1 MDALSRQKSLMAATG
16 AVIAMLGLVGCEKL
30 QSSSV
35 EADRAAVAAIA
46 KGQLDAAAAE
56 KGASPA
62 IRTTVRANQSTQ
74 RYAEGVVAYSNVLDA
89 RLNATRLGWQATRL
103 ASMASQNLDSAHDL
117 SQYDP
122 APSLLKADEVI
133 GSIRGASDKMTHTVA
148 GVDMPT
154 LTAVEANIE
163 KLNADIGTVEKQ
175 VAELKVEQQQLS
187 QKSQDAQAR
196 ARDLKGQPAVD
207 AYKQAADATKQA
219 SDTAVKIELA
229 QAKLVP
235 LQQDL
240 AVAQEQ
246 KTVLTASVAQVDSL
260 KAKLNEGWDAIGTE
274 KGTRTKI
281 AETLIG
287 KSPERNRVN
296 LVTTVKDIEAVGRD
310 GEKEIGKSE
319 IAFKGA
325 VDSAHEA
332 SAASALAAKR
342 AGDLLA
348 GSRGTSQ
355 EVVFKAMQGT
365 FSPNSLKANEAVA
378 DYSLARVYADQA
390 SLLKTRE
397 GALNE
402 LASTAGRVNYSVPTD
417 LPAAKQ
423 IATDQKEAA
432 GKAAASLKRADE
444 NLSALDQLLQSGAGD
459 IKQTV
464 AVGRM
469 MTLLSASEVA
479 RDMGN
484 NEKAKGDAAKAKS
497 YFDEADG
504 YVAEAKT
511 IRLALAPEAKL
522 PELPAPLNIGQ
533 APAPA
538 PAPVTPVQ
546 PETATPE
553 TQPEAPAVQPE

>member
-35 EADRAAVAAIA
+35 EADRAAVAAMA
-46 KGQLDAAAAE
+46 KGQLDVAAAE
-56 KGASPA
+56 KGASPE
-62 IRTTVRANQSTQ
+62 IRTTVRANQSSQ
-74 RYAEGVVAYSNVLDA
+74 RYAEGVGAYSNVLDA

-103 ASMASQNLDSAHDL
+103 ASMASQNLDSARDL

-122 APSLLKADEVI
+122 APSLLKADEAI
-133 GSIRGASDKMTHTVA
+133 SSIRGASDKMSHTVA

-163 KLNADIGTVEKQ
+163 KLSADIGAVEKQ
-175 VAELKVEQQQLS
+175 VADLKVEQQQFS
-187 QKSQDAQAR
+187 QKAEEAASR
-196 ARDLKGQPAVD
+196 ARDLKGQNAVD
-207 AYKQAADATKQA
+207 ARKQAADATKQA

-260 KAKLNEGWDAIGTE
+260 KAKLNEGWDAIGSE
-274 KGTRTKI
+274 KGNRTKI

-287 KSPERNRVN
+287 KSPDRNRVN

-310 GEKEIGKSE
+310 GEKEIDKSE

-332 SAASALAAKR
+332 SAASALAAKY
-342 AGDLLA
+342 AGDRFT

-355 EVVFKAMQGT
+355 EVVFKAMQST
-365 FSPNSLKANEAVA
+365 FSPNSLKAGEAMA

-390 SLLKTRE
+390 SMLKTRE
-397 GALNE
+397 VALSQ
-402 LASTAGRVNYSVPTD
+402 LALTAGRVNYTVPAD
-417 LPAAKQ
+417 LPATKQ
-423 IATDQKEAA
+423 IAADQKEAA
-432 GKAAASLKRADE
+432 EKAAASLKRADE
-444 NLSALDQLLQSGAGD
+444 NLSALDQLLQSGAKD

-479 RDMGN
+479 REM
-484 NEKAKGDAAKAKS
+484 GDAALAKS
-497 YFDEADG
+497 CLE
-504 YVAEAKT
+504 EAKT

-533 APAPA
+533 
-538 PAPVTPVQ
+538 PAPVTPEV
-546 PETATPE
+546 PATETPA
-553 TQPEAPAVQPE
+553 EAPAVQE